1 MSGKAH
7 LYSYQPTDA
16 SWHYVKGTSNNELST
31 ADATSHSK
39 LDQIITNT
47 SSTSDSTAANQVTMI
62 ASLAEIE
69 SSVDSAN
76 DRMKVSLENDAVGL
90 ATSAN
95 QSTGNASLASID
107 GKITS
112 CDTGSVTI
120 SSSVLPTGA
129 SSEAKQDDIIT
140 KLDEMNDGVNTL
152 ETFSTTA
159 LTFNNSSSKNT
170 NNYSRYCVL
179 LNSDQ
184 TDTALVIQASQN
196 NTDWYHS
203 EYYTTVN
210 ALVDPDGVSD
220 SQNNYVT
227 SGDCVAKYMRVRI
240 YSPTAANVKL
250 SFNLLH

>member
-7 LYSYQPTDA
+7 LYSYQPADA
-16 SWHYVKGTSNNELST
+16 SWHYVKGTSSNELST
-31 ADATSHSK
+31 ADATGHSK

-47 SSTSDSTAANQVTMI
+47 SSSSDSTAANQVTMI
-62 ASLAEIE
+62 NSLAEIE
-69 SSVDSAN
+69 SAVDTVN
-76 DRMKVSLENDAVGL
+76 DRMKVSIENDAIGL
-90 ATSAN
+90 STASN
-95 QSTGNASLASID
+95 QSTANASLASID
-107 GKITS
+107 GKITN
-112 CDTGSVTI
+112 CDTGSVTV

-129 SSEAKQDDIIT
+129 ATETKQDDIIT
-140 KLDEMNDGVNTL
+140 KLDEMNDGSNSL

-159 LTFNNSSSKNT
+159 LNFDNSTSKNT
-170 NNYSRYCVL
+170 TNYSRYSVL

-210 ALVDPDGVSD
+210 SLVDADGVSD
-220 SQNNYVT
+220 TQNNYVT

-240 YSPTAANVKL
+240 YSPTGASVKL